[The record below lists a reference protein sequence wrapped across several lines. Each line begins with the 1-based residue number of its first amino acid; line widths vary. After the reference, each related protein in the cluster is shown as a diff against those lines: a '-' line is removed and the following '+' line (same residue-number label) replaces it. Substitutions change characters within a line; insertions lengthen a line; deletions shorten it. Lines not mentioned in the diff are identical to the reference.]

1 MSRRACTVLVLLTL
15 VGWTGAAQFRVA
27 PAGER
32 PDTVALELA
41 LRKLSN
47 TGTFMQTDAHPDDED
62 NGLLAMLGLG
72 QGMRA
77 TLVTLTR
84 GDGGQNEIGPELF
97 QSLGV
102 LRTEEL
108 LAVHRFDGAEQFFT
122 RAVDFGYSFSIDE
135 SFEKWGKDEI
145 VGDYVRL
152 IRLTRP

>member
-1 MSRRACTVLVLLTL
+1 MSRRVCTVLVLLTL
-15 VGWTGAAQFRVA
+15 VGWPGAAQFRVA

-84 GDGGQNEIGPELF
+84 TRSVPNSDRRSACCGPR
-97 QSLGV
+97 SCSPSTASTGPSS
-102 LRTEEL
+102 TS
-108 LAVHRFDGAEQFFT
+108 
-122 RAVDFGYSFSIDE
+122 RAPSTSGFRSA
-135 SFEKWGKDEI
+135 W
-145 VGDYVRL
+145 R
-152 IRLTRP
+152 